1 MFQTKRRIVVDFP
14 TSGFAKSG
22 ILEQAHF
29 GFVSL
34 EIVEL
39 FAQLGKAREI
49 SFDLVHGR
57 VSRWKLAKL
66 PMS

>member
-1 MFQTKRRIVVDFP
+1 
-14 TSGFAKSG
+14 
-22 ILEQAHF
+22 
-29 GFVSL
+29 L